1 MANTYKVLGQAAPSD
16 TSNSDLY
23 TVPSG
28 TAAIASTLHVAN
40 VSGNAALCRIFVRVA
55 GAPATAAN
63 AIAYDVSV
71 AANSIF
77 AMTTGMTL
85 SATDVVTVR
94 TDTANALT
102 FQLFGSEVN

>member
-16 TSNSDLY
+16 TSNADLY

-28 TAAIASTLHVAN
+28 TAAITSTLHVAN
-40 VSGNAALCRIFVRVA
+40 VSGDGALCRIFVRV
-55 GAPATAAN
+55 GGSPATSGN

-85 SATDVVTVR
+85 SAGDVVTVR
-94 TDTANALT
+94 SDTANAFT
-102 FQLFGSEVN
+102 FQLFGSEVS